1 MNDRTEIRVR
11 RSIAWRKR
19 IALGLIGTGGLAFS
33 LSHRPIVPDWPWAA
47 IQPTLTDE
55 VRETAVF
62 ALWLLVIAVC
72 VALDWIACR
81 PPRIEETVEY
91 PPANWLPPPTNNQH
105 IRRSPPPSDLLAL
118 FAAPR
123 LRLEPAGSNDHADRS
138 IEATDQPPARPGSS
152 PLPTEPDV
160 AGALMLRLFGRLRI
174 DDSGRNGLSQR
185 ATRGLIAYLALKRGP
200 ATMDE
205 LLEALWPGEAPTI
218 TQHRF
223 WKAGRQAQQLLGE
236 ALVRGRDGYE
246 LDRTRLKTDTDELER
261 RFTNQLTADSLEEA
275 LSLAEGEPLADTDYP
290 WADNERR
297 RLRAVQLEFLEQTAA
312 ALLDKNDPSTALAI
326 AEQLIALDPL
336 NEHGWRLAM
345 EAEGALGHRQAIL
358 TRFEQLSQQLD
369 ESLGLRP
376 SNEVKATYHRLLSQ
390 N

>member
-1 MNDRTEIRVR
+1 MNERTEIRVR
-11 RSIAWRKR
+11 RSITWRKR
-19 IALGLIGTGGLAFS
+19 IALGLLGIGGLAFS
-33 LSHRPIVPDWPWAA
+33 LSHRPLVPEWPWAT

-55 VRETAVF
+55 VHATAVF
-62 ALWLLVIAVC
+62 AIWLLVIAVC
-72 VALDWIACR
+72 VALDWVAWR

-91 PPANWLPPPTNNQH
+91 PPANWLPPPTNNGH
-105 IRRSPPPSDLLAL
+105 VRRYPPSSDLLAL

-123 LRLEPAGSNDHADRS
+123 LRLEPSRSSDHDERS
-138 IEATDQPPARPGSS
+138 IEATDQSSALPASS
-152 PLPTEPDV
+152 PLPEPGV
-160 AGALMLRLFGRLRI
+160 AGALMLRLYGRLRI
-174 DDSGRNGLSQR
+174 DGRGRTGLGQR
-185 ATRGLIAYLALKRGP
+185 ATRALIAYLALKRGP
-200 ATMDE
+200 ATIDE
-205 LLEALWPGEAPTI
+205 LLEALWPGEAPSI

-223 WKAGRQAQQLLGE
+223 WKARRQAQQLLGD

-246 LDRTRLKTDTDELER
+246 LDRARLKTDIDELER
-261 RFTNQLTADSLEEA
+261 RFANQLTAESLEEA
-275 LSLAEGEPLADTDYP
+275 LSLAEGEPLVDIDYP

-376 SNEVKATYHRLLSQ
+376 SSEVNATYHRLLSQ